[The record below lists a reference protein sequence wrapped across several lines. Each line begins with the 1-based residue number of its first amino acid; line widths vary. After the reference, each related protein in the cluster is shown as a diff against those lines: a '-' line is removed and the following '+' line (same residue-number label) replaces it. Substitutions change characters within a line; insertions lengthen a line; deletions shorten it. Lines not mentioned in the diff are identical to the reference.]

1 MDASGVEL
9 VVEDAGPGLPPG
21 LDATGRGSS
30 GAGSTGLGL
39 SIATRTAEDS
49 GGEVTAGRSD
59 MGGARVAVT
68 LRTA

>member
-1 MDASGVEL
+1 M
-9 VVEDAGPGLPPG
+9 
-21 LDATGRGSS
+21 TGRGES

-39 SIATRTAEDS
+39 SIASRTAEDS
-49 GGEVTAGRSD
+49 GGAVTTGASD